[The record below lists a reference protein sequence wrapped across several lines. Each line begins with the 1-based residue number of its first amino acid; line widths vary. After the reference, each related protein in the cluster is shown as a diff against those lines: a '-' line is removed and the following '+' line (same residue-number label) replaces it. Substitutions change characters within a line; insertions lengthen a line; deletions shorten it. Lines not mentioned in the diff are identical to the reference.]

1 MLEGVGLGL
10 AGTILLNGVFQPGK
24 SRGHRPPGS
33 GEAVAFSFAGMGS
46 SHGAIVAVLER
57 D

>member
-24 SRGHRPPGS
+24 IRGHRPPGS
-33 GEAVAFSFAGMGS
+33 GEAVAFSFSFAGMG
-46 SHGAIVAVLER
+46 
-57 D
+57 

>member
-24 SRGHRPPGS
+24 SRGQRPPGS
-33 GEAVAFSFAGMGS
+33 GEAVAFSFAGMGL
-46 SHGAIVAVLER
+46 SHEAIVGASA
-57 D
+57 